1 MIIAVD
7 FDDTLFEYVLPPV
20 GEQDYSGRIGS
31 IGRPIWYWI
40 DFCKRR
46 AHQGDQ
52 LILWTC
58 REGVALQQAIDAAA
72 SCGLLFDAINT
83 NIRRGDEHLYWPD
96 CRKVKA
102 DLYIDDKALRAGHA
116 GDARLIE
123 DTQCHGA
130 FKYYTLPM
138 WVQGPAKH
146 YILDTEKYH
155 A

>member
-7 FDDTLFEYVLPPV
+7 FDDTLFEYVPAPPGV
-20 GEQDYSGRIGS
+20 RDYSGRLGS

-40 DFCKRR
+40 DWCKKR
-46 AHQGDQ
+46 AQQCDL

-58 REGVALQQAIDAAA
+58 REGIALDHAIAAA
-72 SCGLLFDAINT
+72 AGVGLCFDAINE
-83 NIRRGDEHLYWPD
+83 NIRSPDEDLYWPN

-102 DLYIDDKALRAGHA
+102 DIYLDDKGLRAGHA